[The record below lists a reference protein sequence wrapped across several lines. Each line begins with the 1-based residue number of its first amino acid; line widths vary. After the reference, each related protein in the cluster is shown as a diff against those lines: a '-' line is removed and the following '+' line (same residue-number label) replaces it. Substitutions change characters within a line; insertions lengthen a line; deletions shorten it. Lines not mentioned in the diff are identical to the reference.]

1 MSTRAIGLLG
11 TGSYLPERVVSNED
25 IAAMTPDATAEWILR
40 KTAIRSRR
48 FVAEHEAT
56 SDLAAAAARAALEH
70 AGLSVDRVDYLIVS
84 TSTGDFPQPPTASV
98 VQQLIGAQ
106 NAACLDVNV
115 VCAGFVYGLELAR
128 GLVATHPGTRALVV
142 AADVY
147 SRILDFTDR
156 RTCAL
161 FGDGAGAAVVGEV
174 AEGYGILDIDLGT
187 NGEHEDLIKVYA
199 GGSRTPTTAQTL
211 AEGGHFFTMQGR
223 GVRDFVFDN
232 VPPAIRKLLAA
243 VGLDTEQ
250 VDFFVPHQANGVLLD
265 ELVVRCGLTGAH
277 TVKTVEKYGNVGS
290 ASAAVALDDVVR
302 SGRVKEGDL
311 VLLSAFGGG
320 MSMGSG
326 VIRWSTNGDGR

>member
-11 TGSYLPERVVSNED
+11 TGSYLPERVVTNEEV
-25 IAAMTPDATAEWILR
+25 AAMTPDATAEWILR

-128 GLVATHPGTRALVV
+128 SLVATHPGTRALVV

-174 AEGYGILDIDLGT
+174 AEGHGILAIDLGT

-232 VPPAIRKLLAA
+232 VPPAIRKLLAS

>member
-25 IAAMTPDATAEWILR
+25 IAAMTPDATPEWIQR
-40 KTAIRSRR
+40 KTAIKARR
-48 FVAEHEAT
+48 YAAEHEAT
-56 SDLAAAAARAALEH
+56 SDLAAAAARAALDH
-70 AGLSVDRVDYLIVS
+70 AGLTADRVDYLIVS

-128 GLVATHPGTRALVV
+128 SLVATHPGTRALIV
-142 AADVY
+142 AADLY

-174 AEGYGILDIDLGT
+174 PDGYGILTIDLT
-187 NGEHEDLIKVYA
+187 TSGEHEDLIKVPA
-199 GGSRTPTTAQTL
+199 GGSRTPPTAQTL
-211 AEGGHFFTMQGR
+211 ADGGHFFTMQGR

-232 VPPAIRKLLAA
+232 VPPAIGKLLAT
-243 VGLDTEQ
+243 VGLDTGQ
-250 VDFFVPHQANGVLLD
+250 VDFFVPHQANSVLLD
-265 ELVVRCGLTGAH
+265 ELVVLSGLTGAH
-277 TVKTVEKYGNVGS
+277 TAKTVEQYGNIGS
-290 ASAAVALDDVVR
+290 ASVPVALDDVVR
-302 SGRVKEGDL
+302 SGRVKKDDI
-311 VLLSAFGGG
+311 VVLSAFGGG
-320 MSMGSG
+320 MSMGNG
-326 VIRWSTNGDGR
+326 VIRWSM